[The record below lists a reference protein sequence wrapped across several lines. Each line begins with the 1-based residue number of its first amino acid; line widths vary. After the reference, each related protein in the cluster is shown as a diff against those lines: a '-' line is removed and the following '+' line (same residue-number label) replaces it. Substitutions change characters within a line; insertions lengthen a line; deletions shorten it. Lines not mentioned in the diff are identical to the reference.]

1 MIQSIIIDKKL
12 FNKQQAIKW
21 IKDNG
26 FIVNTNTYNFD
37 NTNYYR
43 FRQSSPLKKYK
54 YRMKLI
60 KKGIYFVL
68 AY

>member
-43 FRQSSPLKKYK
+43 FRQYSPLKN
-54 YRMKLI
+54 I
-60 KKGIYFVL
+60 NIE
-68 AY
+68 